1 MSTIQVCNTENIENK
16 ILYVLFKH
24 PQKQYFIIENL
35 ESKFFNNTVNSKIF
49 GEAKKL
55 FYEGKVIDADIIS
68 NRLKNPKIS
77 EKLIDILSDFAVSP
91 MVESY
96 CEELFEEYISKLVIY
111 AKTQEDVKNINEL
124 KSKYTFNSQQI
135 KHISDEIEFL
145 TQGYE
150 KQNEE
155 AIYTLYGKL
164 DDCIGSF
171 RGGDYIALG
180 GSTGMGKTTIA
191 LNLAR
196 QACIQDRRV
205 LYFSLEMTLK
215 QLQNRFVCLNEG
227 LSASKY
233 RSAGFNPFEWQ
244 KYKQG
249 LENLKEWKL
258 DTVCDFNLTL
268 EKLHTYLQ
276 KGKEKGLNFA
286 IIDYLGLING
296 YENKTL
302 YEKTTLISRRIKQ
315 YAGEFDI
322 PILVLVQLNRDLK
335 NRQEKRPQLS
345 DIRESGAIEQD
356 SDFVLFAHREGYYNQ
371 EVSQNELEIII
382 AKNRH
387 GANNKIV
394 KLNFDLSTQ
403 LITE

>member
-1 MSTIQVCNTENIENK
+1 
-16 ILYVLFKH
+16 
-24 PQKQYFIIENL
+24 
-35 ESKFFNNTVNSKIF
+35 
-49 GEAKKL
+49 
-55 FYEGKVIDADIIS
+55 
-68 NRLKNPKIS
+68 
-77 EKLIDILSDFAVSP
+77 

-227 LSASKY
+227 L
-233 RSAGFNPFEWQ
+233 
-244 KYKQG
+244 
-249 LENLKEWKL
+249 
-258 DTVCDFNLTL
+258 
-268 EKLHTYLQ
+268 
-276 KGKEKGLNFA
+276 
-286 IIDYLGLING
+286 
-296 YENKTL
+296 
-302 YEKTTLISRRIKQ
+302 
-315 YAGEFDI
+315 
-322 PILVLVQLNRDLK
+322 
-335 NRQEKRPQLS
+335 
-345 DIRESGAIEQD
+345 
-356 SDFVLFAHREGYYNQ
+356 
-371 EVSQNELEIII
+371 
-382 AKNRH
+382 
-387 GANNKIV
+387 
-394 KLNFDLSTQ
+394 
-403 LITE
+403 